1 MDRPTLQ
8 LKWFQ
13 EHFEKRDSTVD
24 QLRADTIVNYVL
36 YLEQELTVRDE
47 LLNSIYLDMTQLG
60 EVLPMGETTFN
71 KLRDFIKQRNEQG

>member
-1 MDRPTLQ
+1 MDRPTKAIERL
-8 LKWFQ
+8 
-13 EHFEKRDSTVD
+13 STSLLNVELNTTECA
-24 QLRADTIVNYVL
+24 QLRNWL
-36 YLEQELTVRDE
+36 SHLEQELTVRDE